1 MYQKGRGKFPY
12 CHKCFFFFGSPR
24 ISCHVD
30 HHLWTQTRCHVLQS
44 WSLIGSFYIFSRML
58 SRIHR
63 TPSREEAITF
73 DELQRVK
80 NIKHVWSMQLLLHA
94 MEIASQSS
102 AHGAIKG
109 AIWCNFDCMRRK
121 LPAIA
126 KVCGG
131 LKNIL
136 EAEWRRKTFFGYWS
150 NSWNYWLLSRLT
162 FVSATSP
169 IVLYTYNFVSKGCTF
184 RIIQRCLS

>member
-24 ISCHVD
+24 ISRHVD
-30 HHLWTQTRCHVLQS
+30 RHLWTQTRCHVLQS
-44 WSLIGSFYIFSRML
+44 WSLIGSFNIFSRML

-73 DELQRVK
+73 DELQQRVK

-109 AIWCNFDCMRRK
+109 AIWCNFDCMRQK
-121 LPAIA
+121 LHAIA

-131 LKNIL
+131 LNKSQHFYCSVTG
-136 EAEWRRKTFFGYWS
+136 EA
-150 NSWNYWLLSRLT
+150 
-162 FVSATSP
+162 
-169 IVLYTYNFVSKGCTF
+169 
-184 RIIQRCLS
+184 